1 MISFSLICEKNH
13 EFEGWF
19 RTSEDFESQIKQGLI
34 SCPFCNNASI
44 SKALMAPTVRSS
56 KKTQLEKLPSHKYE
70 KNKKIENK
78 SLIKDDNIRVA
89 LRNFRSYIEK
99 NCEDVGDNFAKEA
112 RLISKGESKER
123 SIYGKVNNKDAE
135 KLLDE
140 GIEITAIPWIKDDA

>member
-19 RTSEDFESQIKQGLI
+19 RTSEDYESQIKKGLV
-34 SCPFCNNASI
+34 SCPICNGTSI
-44 SKALMAPTVRSS
+44 NKALMAPSVRSS
-56 KKTQLEKLPSHKYE
+56 KKLQKENLPIE
-70 KNKKIENK
+70 KNEKPKNIENK
-78 SLIKDDNIRVA
+78 SLIEDDNIRLA

-99 NCEDVGDNFAKEA
+99 NCENVGDNFAKEA
-112 RLISKGESKER
+112 RLISKGEAKER
-123 SIYGKVNNKDAE
+123 SIYGKVDNKDAE

>member
-1 MISFSLICEKNH
+1 MINFSLICKKNH

-19 RTSEDFESQIKQGLI
+19 RTSEDYDSQIKQGLI
-34 SCPFCNNASI
+34 SCPFCNDTSI
-44 SKALMAPTVRSS
+44 SKALMAPAVRSS
-56 KKTQLEKLPSHKYE
+56 KKTHVETLPSQKNA

-123 SIYGKVNNKDAE
+123 SIYGKVNNEDAE

-140 GIEITAIPWIKDDA
+140 GIEINAIPWIKDDA

>member
-1 MISFSLICEKNH
+1 MINFSLICEKNH

-19 RTSEDFESQIKQGLI
+19 RTSEDYVSQIKQGLI
-34 SCPFCNNASI
+34 SCPFCNNTSI
-44 SKALMAPTVRSS
+44 RKALMAPAVRSS
-56 KKTQLEKLPSHKYE
+56 KKTYEEKLPSHKNE
-70 KNKKIENK
+70 KNKKVENK

-112 RLISKGESKER
+112 RLISKGKSKER

>member
-1 MISFSLICEKNH
+1 MINFSLKCEKNH

-19 RTSEDFESQIKQGLI
+19 RTSEDYESQIKQGLV
-34 SCPFCNNASI
+34 SCPFCNVKSI
-44 SKALMAPTVRSS
+44 SKALMAPAVRSS
-56 KKTQLEKLPSHKYE
+56 KKTHVETQPSHNNE

>member
-1 MISFSLICEKNH
+1 MINFSLICKKNH

-19 RTSEDFESQIKQGLI
+19 RTSEDYELQIKQGLI
-34 SCPFCNNASI
+34 SCPFCSNTSI
-44 SKALMAPTVRSS
+44 SKALMAPAVRSS
-56 KKTQLEKLPSHKYE
+56 KKTHVKKFPSHKNE

>member
-1 MISFSLICEKNH
+1 MINFSLICGKNH

-19 RTSEDFESQIKQGLI
+19 RTSKDYETQIKEGLV
-34 SCPFCNNASI
+34 SCPFCNNTSV
-44 SKALMAPTVRSS
+44 SKALMAPAVRSS
-56 KKTQLEKLPSHKYE
+56 KEKHVETSPLHKND
-70 KNKKIENK
+70 KFKKIENK

-112 RLISKGESKER
+112 RLISKGKSKER

>member
-1 MISFSLICEKNH
+1 MINFSLICEKNH

-19 RTSEDFESQIKQGLI
+19 RTSEDYDSQIKQGLI
-34 SCPFCNNASI
+34 SCPFCNDTSI
-44 SKALMAPTVRSS
+44 SKALMAPAVRSS
-56 KKTQLEKLPSHKYE
+56 KKKHVEKLPSHKNE
-70 KNKKIENK
+70 TNNKIENK

-123 SIYGKVNNKDAE
+123 SIYGKVNNEDAE

>member
-1 MISFSLICEKNH
+1 MINFSLKCEKNH

-19 RTSEDFESQIKQGLI
+19 RTSEDYESQIKQGLI
-34 SCPFCNNASI
+34 SCPFCNETSI

-56 KKTQLEKLPSHKYE
+56 KKTHVETLPSHKNE

-78 SLIKDDNIRVA
+78 SLIKNDNIRVA

-123 SIYGKVNNKDAE
+123 SIYGKVDNKDAE

>member
-1 MISFSLICEKNH
+1 MINFSLICEKNH

-19 RTSEDFESQIKQGLI
+19 RTSEDYESQIKQGLI
-34 SCPFCNNASI
+34 SCPFCNDTSI
-44 SKALMAPTVRSS
+44 SKALMAPAVRSS
-56 KKTQLEKLPSHKYE
+56 KKTHVKKFPSHKNE

-140 GIEITAIPWIKDDA
+140 GIEITPIPWIKDDA

>member
-1 MISFSLICEKNH
+1 MINFSLICKKNH

-19 RTSEDFESQIKQGLI
+19 RTSEDYEAQIKQGLI
-34 SCPFCNNASI
+34 SCPFCNDTSI
-44 SKALMAPTVRSS
+44 SKALMAPAVRSS
-56 KKTQLEKLPSHKYE
+56 KKKHVEKLPSHKNE
-70 KNKKIENK
+70 TNNKIENK

-112 RLISKGESKER
+112 RLISKGKSKER

>member
-1 MISFSLICEKNH
+1 MINFSLICEKNH

-19 RTSEDFESQIKQGLI
+19 RTSEDYESQIRQGLI
-34 SCPFCNNASI
+34 SCPICNDTSI
-44 SKALMAPTVRSS
+44 RKALMAPSVRSS
-56 KKTQLEKLPSHKYE
+56 KKTNVETLPSHKNE
-70 KNKKIENK
+70 KNKNIENK

-123 SIYGKVNNKDAE
+123 SIYGKVNSKDAE

>member
-1 MISFSLICEKNH
+1 MINFSLICKKNH

-19 RTSEDFESQIKQGLI
+19 RTSEDYELQIKQGLI
-34 SCPFCNNASI
+34 SCPFCNVKSI
-44 SKALMAPTVRSS
+44 SKALMAPAVRSS
-56 KKTQLEKLPSHKYE
+56 KKKHEETLPAHINEHS
-70 KNKKIENK
+70 KKIENK

-140 GIEITAIPWIKDDA
+140 GIEINAIPWIKDDA

>member
-1 MISFSLICEKNH
+1 MINFSLICEKNH
-13 EFEGWF
+13 KFEGWF
-19 RTSEDFESQIKQGLI
+19 RTSEDYESQIKQGLI
-34 SCPFCNNASI
+34 SCPFCNDTSI
-44 SKALMAPTVRSS
+44 SKALMAPAVRSS
-56 KKTQLEKLPSHKYE
+56 KKTRVETLPSNKNE

-123 SIYGKVNNKDAE
+123 SIYGKVNNEDAE

-140 GIEITAIPWIKDDA
+140 GIEINAIPWIKDDA

>member
-1 MISFSLICEKNH
+1 
-13 EFEGWF
+13 
-19 RTSEDFESQIKQGLI
+19 
-34 SCPFCNNASI
+34 
-44 SKALMAPTVRSS
+44 MAPAVRSS
-56 KKTQLEKLPSHKYE
+56 KKTYEETLPSHKNE
-70 KNKKIENK
+70 KNKKVENK
-78 SLIKDDNIRVA
+78 SLIKDDNIRLA

-112 RLISKGESKER
+112 RLISKGKSKER

>member
-1 MISFSLICEKNH
+1 MINFSLICQKNH

-19 RTSEDFESQIKQGLI
+19 RTSKDYDSQIKQGLI
-34 SCPFCNNASI
+34 SCPFCNDTSI
-44 SKALMAPTVRSS
+44 SKALMAPAVRSS
-56 KKTQLEKLPSHKYE
+56 NKTHVETLPSIKNE

>member
-1 MISFSLICEKNH
+1 MINFSLICKKNH

-19 RTSEDFESQIKQGLI
+19 RTSKDYDSQIKQGLI
-34 SCPFCNNASI
+34 SCPFCNDTSI
-44 SKALMAPTVRSS
+44 SKALMAPAVRSS
-56 KKTQLEKLPSHKYE
+56 KKTHVEKLPSNENE
-70 KNKKIENK
+70 KNNKTENK

-123 SIYGKVNNKDAE
+123 SIYGKVNNEDAE

-140 GIEITAIPWIKDDA
+140 GIEINAIPWIKDDA

>member
-1 MISFSLICEKNH
+1 
-13 EFEGWF
+13 
-19 RTSEDFESQIKQGLI
+19 
-34 SCPFCNNASI
+34 
-44 SKALMAPTVRSS
+44 
-56 KKTQLEKLPSHKYE
+56 
-70 KNKKIENK
+70 
-78 SLIKDDNIRVA
+78 LIKDDNIRVA

-140 GIEITAIPWIKDDA
+140 GIEINAIPWIKDDA

>member
-1 MISFSLICEKNH
+1 MINFSLICKKNH

-19 RTSEDFESQIKQGLI
+19 RTSEDYELQIKQGLI
-34 SCPFCNNASI
+34 SCPFCSNTSI
-44 SKALMAPTVRSS
+44 SKALMAPAVRSS
-56 KKTQLEKLPSHKYE
+56 KKTHVKKFPSHKNE

-112 RLISKGESKER
+112 RLISKGKSKER

>member
-1 MISFSLICEKNH
+1 MINFSLICKKNH

-19 RTSEDFESQIKQGLI
+19 RTSEDYESQIKQGLI
-34 SCPFCNNASI
+34 SCPFCNDTSI
-44 SKALMAPTVRSS
+44 SKALMAPAVRSS
-56 KKTQLEKLPSHKYE
+56 KKKHVEKLPSHKNE
-70 KNKKIENK
+70 TNNKIENK

-99 NCEDVGDNFAKEA
+99 NCEDVGDNFAKDA

-123 SIYGKVNNKDAE
+123 SIYGKVNNEDAE

-140 GIEITAIPWIKDDA
+140 GIEINAIPWIKDDA

>member
-1 MISFSLICEKNH
+1 MINFSLICKKNH

-19 RTSEDFESQIKQGLI
+19 RTSEDYELQIKQGLI
-34 SCPFCNNASI
+34 SCPFCSNTSI
-44 SKALMAPTVRSS
+44 SKALMAPAVRSS
-56 KKTQLEKLPSHKYE
+56 KKKHVEKLPSHKNE
-70 KNKKIENK
+70 KNNKIENK

>member
-1 MISFSLICEKNH
+1 MINFSLICEKNH

-19 RTSEDFESQIKQGLI
+19 RTSEDYESQIKQGLI
-34 SCPFCNNASI
+34 SCPFCNDTSI
-44 SKALMAPTVRSS
+44 SKALMAPAVRSS
-56 KKTQLEKLPSHKYE
+56 KKTYAETLPTHKNE
-70 KNKKIENK
+70 KNNKIENK